1 MLDIAVRD
9 VRPALLILL
18 GAVGLVLLI
27 ACANVANLLLARAA
41 GRQREV
47 AIRAAIGAGRAQI
60 VRQLLTESVL
70 LALIGGL
77 VGVVAGIWG
86 ARALIALSPG
96 DLPRAETLANGS
108 LLIVADRLA
117 GRRLRAWRFARH
129 RSALRPRSRPA
140 PVARRARLRR

>member
-1 MLDIAVRD
+1 MRDIAVGD

-60 VRQLLTESVL
+60 VRQLLIESLL
-70 LALIGGL
+70 LA
-77 VGVVAGIWG
+77 VGRRASPAWSRASG
-86 ARALIALSPG
+86 ARAALLALSPG
-96 DLPRAETLANGS
+96 DLPRADELAHGAAAAS
-108 LLIVADRLA
+108 RCST
-117 GRRLRAWRFARH
+117 GGWSRS
-129 RSALRPRSRPA
+129 RSASRC
-140 PVARRARLRR
+140 